1 MFGSFS
7 YRKPGPRGP
16 TGPRGPRGPSG
27 DAASSTIV
35 IPTAS
40 LVPTSI
46 VTSSGS
52 AGEGNEYILRPG
64 LNTYWISD
72 IDTESEEGV
81 TFTYTQAVLPTFLYM
96 SYANG
101 RIGGGVV
108 LQGSNDGT
116 TWTTLHTVD
125 DSLQRYANDDS
136 QTPFYAQPLVG
147 NVNTYTQLRL
157 WSQPS
162 PYCMW
167 YHVSIHGFT

>member
-1 MFGSFS
+1 MFSSFS

-27 DAASSTIV
+27 DSASSTIV
-35 IPTAS
+35 IPTAA

-46 VTSSGS
+46 DTSSGA

-64 LNTYWISD
+64 TNTYWISD
-72 IDTESEEGV
+72 VDTESEEGL
-81 TFTYTQAVLPTFLYM
+81 TFTYTQPVLPTFLYM

-101 RIGGGVV
+101 RIGANIV
-108 LQGSNDGT
+108 LQGSNNGT

-125 DSLQRYANDDS
+125 DSLQRYATDDP

-147 NVNTYTQLRL
+147 NVNTYTKLRL
-157 WSQPS
+157 WSEPS